1 MEIPVRQPLCQTIKS
16 IESFTSQN
24 AQPTNVVPSVKH
36 VIITGE
42 IQIDKGTN
50 PVLCLWVISGH
61 FGIDN
66 AISHKLAQQMN
77 GWGQGD
83 VAVCFLSVFYVH
95 LLLTFPLTPHLLNG
109 AMTFVPLP
117 PPLGH

>member
-1 MEIPVRQPLCQTIKS
+1 
-16 IESFTSQN
+16 
-24 AQPTNVVPSVKH
+24 
-36 VIITGE
+36 
-42 IQIDKGTN
+42 
-50 PVLCLWVISGH
+50 
-61 FGIDN
+61 
-66 AISHKLAQQMN
+66 MN

-109 AMTFVPLP
+109 AMTLVSLP